1 MLLTDRIGE
10 TTVKGYLRQGVQ
22 KPYRTEDPGWEL
34 IPIGVLLAIHGLG
47 ARYLWNFSKSH
58 RGLRMVV
65 PIDKFTKWPEA
76 AAVVKANKNSALKFI
91 KDLVARFGVPNRI
104 ITDNGTQFTSNLFRG
119 LPR

>member
-47 ARYLWNFSKSH
+47 A
-58 RGLRMVV
+58 
-65 PIDKFTKWPEA
+65 
-76 AAVVKANKNSALKFI
+76 
-91 KDLVARFGVPNRI
+91 
-104 ITDNGTQFTSNLFRG
+104 
-119 LPR
+119 